1 MIEALFALGGA
12 VADILWSAWR
22 LRDPD
27 AGVAAALRR
36 VVPLGGGGPPKI
48 RPR

>member
-1 MIEALFALGGA
+1 MLEVLLTIGGA
-12 VADILWSAWR
+12 AVGILWSAWR

-27 AGVAAALRR
+27 AGVMHALRR
-36 VVPLGGGGPPKI
+36 VVPFAGGGPPKI